1 MYSYKK
7 IVSEHILTDFL
18 LLLFLTMSKD
28 EELKTSLNGF
38 I

>member
-1 MYSYKK
+1 M
-7 IVSEHILTDFL
+7 VSEQIMDFL
-18 LLLFLTMSKD
+18 KLFLKKGKD